1 MDSRNSSPKASGTA
15 DMVDGNTK
23 TGKQDTSPE
32 APAHTP
38 GTGKGE
44 EKATYEGKEAGRHDT
59 GDAGAGRP
67 AGTSTARNST
77 SVNAEEME
85 PIDPDMPN
93 MPPA

>member
-1 MDSRNSSPKASGTA
+1 MGNQDTSPAPAGTA
-15 DMVDGNTK
+15 DMLDDNIK
-23 TGKQDTSPE
+23 KGKQDTSPE

-38 GTGKGE
+38 GTAKGE
-44 EKATYEGKEAGRHDT
+44 EKVMNEGKEPGRLDT
-59 GDAGAGRP
+59 NEAGADRP

-85 PIDPDMPN
+85 PIDPEMPN